1 MADWSN
7 WSGRHHAKV
16 KHFHHLRSEE
26 DAAALAAEATQRS
39 LRIRAAGT
47 GHSHSPLIPNDDIIV
62 DTSGLAGVQSIDHG
76 TKRAWIGAGTKIV
89 ALGAPLQAAGLAL
102 ANQGDIDQQAIA
114 GAVGT
119 GTHGTGIALRNL
131 SSAVTG
137 IRIATAAGELLT
149 VSPTQHPELWQAA
162 RLHLGAFGIITAVEM
177 QLRPRYRLRERG
189 WQAKYDEVTAAIDRH
204 AAEHRHFEFFW
215 YPKTDTAFAKTLDE
229 TDEPAR
235 YPLAEEGQRLAWSHE
250 VLPNH
255 RPHKHTE
262 MEYSIPAEHGI
273 ACFDAIRNLLLTR
286 FTDVLWP
293 VEYRT
298 LAADDVWLSTA
309 YARPTVT
316 LSVHQTID
324 ADETNYYRACEE
336 IFRSFEG
343 RPHWGKMHYL
353 DGSTMRNIHP
363 RWQDW
368 WRERNLVDP
377 TRTFL
382 NPFLEALGTGS
393 GALN

>member
-7 WSGRHHAKV
+7 WSGRHRARV
-16 KHFHHLRSEE
+16 KQLHHLRSEA
-26 DAAALAAEATQRS
+26 DAVAVAADASQRG

-47 GHSHSPLIPNDDIIV
+47 GHSHAPLIPNDDIIV
-62 DTSGLAGVQSIDHG
+62 DTSGLAGVQTIDHASH
-76 TKRAWIGAGTKIV
+76 RAWIGAGTKIV
-89 ALGAPLQAAGLAL
+89 ALGAPLHAAGLAL

-137 IRIATAAGELLT
+137 LRIATRAGDLVTASAAQNT
-149 VSPTQHPELWQAA
+149 ELWQAA
-162 RLHLGAFGIITAVEM
+162 RLHLGAFGIVTAVEM
-177 QLRPRYRLRERG
+177 QLRPAYRLRERG
-189 WQAKYDEVTAAIDRH
+189 WQAKYDEITAAIDHH
-204 AAEHRHFEFFW
+204 AQAHRHFEFFW
-215 YPKTDTAFAKTLDE
+215 YPKTDIAFAKTLDE
-229 TDEPAR
+229 TDEPAQ
-235 YPLAEEGQRLAWSHE
+235 YPLADEGNRLAWSHE

-262 MEYSIPAEHGI
+262 MEYSVPAEHGI

-293 VEYRT
+293 VEFRT

-324 ADETNYYRACEE
+324 SDETDYYRACEQ

-353 DGSTMRNIHP
+353 DGSTMQDIHP

-368 WRERNLVDP
+368 WRVRNLVDP

-382 NPFLEALGTGS
+382 NPFLETLGTGS
-393 GALN
+393 RTLN